1 MRRLKKN
8 NKELIY
14 RQITRDLINK
24 MVSDVVTTTNRNI
37 KNENIKSIKGVYKTK
52 KKLVN
57 FSNEMKLFD
66 KKIKFFL
73 NKNMYNNPLVL
84 KKTKEGSIIVSFLF
98 KKIREKPSK
107 FIKINDKKMFT
118 IERSICDFIA
128 GMTDRYAINLYK
140 SIK

>member
-1 MRRLKKN
+1 MKILSLSRA
-8 NKELIY
+8 Y
-14 RQITRDLINK
+14 
-24 MVSDVVTTTNRNI
+24 I
-37 KNENIKSIKGVYKTK
+37 KLK